1 MSLNKKILT
10 MVSGGDLENALL
22 RLQESNNN
30 INWISRTR
38 IPPGMYNIGIIC
50 RKSYGFIGSF
60 FTVVK
65 FQESGIF
72 NQFGQE

>member
-1 MSLNKKILT
+1 